1 MESSQHS
8 AVRAVDVT
16 WRGDQSKGRLRL
28 CKVIELFYDIC
39 SQKRIK
45 VDNYR
50 ARFSKS
56 QFSIKGWGVNQFEFV
71 SSSGK
76 AKTYLS
82 YPTLLHIGPPSFKS
96 LKDSVKDFIIFP
108 CLISWKISLR

>member
-1 MESSQHS
+1 M
-8 AVRAVDVT
+8 
-16 WRGDQSKGRLRL
+16 
-28 CKVIELFYDIC
+28 
-39 SQKRIK
+39 
-45 VDNYR
+45 
-50 ARFSKS
+50 
-56 QFSIKGWGVNQFEFV
+56 NQFEFV